1 MCTQINLCCSHPDQ
15 MADSIDGMCMQVDIC
30 RSHPDQVA
38 DRRDG
43 MCSLRFLTV
52 TQHWLSITARMGSNF
67 CSRVIRVFL
76 GGAGG
81 S

>member
-43 MCSLRFLTV
+43 MCSPEVSHSHTALVEHYCTNGIKFL
-52 TQHWLSITARMGSNF
+52 QSGD
-67 CSRVIRVFL
+67 
-76 GGAGG
+76 
-81 S
+81 